1 MTLPR
6 RCRDC
11 HQTFTPPVEQ
21 ESAIQCPSCIQDY
34 IDSQMFDDEDCGQCD
49 GSGYTYDCIDG
60 CCANPEDGCRLCE
73 RRCDFCNPPTPQQV
87 KAGDEIRQVLAD
99 ALNKPKP
106 E

>member
-1 MTLPR
+1 MTVQR
-6 RCRDC
+6 QCTDC
-11 HQTFTPPVEQ
+11 HQPFTPEGA
-21 ESAIQCPSCIQDY
+21 AIMCPSCVQDR
-34 IDSQMFDDEDCGQCD
+34 IDDQMFQDDNCGQCD

-60 CCANPEDGCRLCE
+60 FCANPEDGCDLCE
-73 RRCDFCNPPTPQQV
+73 RRCDFCNPPTAVQV